1 MSEGLRIPRKL
12 TEPGKDPYAA
22 IEWSRRDSRITN
34 PNGSV
39 VFEMKNAEIPASWS
53 QVATDIMVSKYFRKA
68 GIPQIDAAGHPIL
81 DSDGEQLTGPE
92 TSARQVFDR
101 LAETWRWWGETHGY
115 FATATDAQSFED
127 ELKYM
132 LAAQIAAPNS
142 PQWFNTGLGQKYGLT
157 GPAQGMWYID
167 PATEQAVPSPDSYSR
182 PAPHACFPAGTR
194 ISTRDGLKLIE
205 KIEPGDEV
213 LTHLGRFREVRDV
226 MQRQV
231 DENLVWLRIA
241 KLTASDMVATANHPV
256 WAVRAGDATKA
267 RRGDSDL
274 RPSWIP
280 AGNLEPG
287 DFVMVSAPQPAGV
300 VHAGPNFEVIADTIT
315 TRNGIAYR
323 VSEAR
328 REPFYGTVY
337 NFSVEEDESYVANDV
352 VVHNCFILS
361 VKDDL
366 VNPGGIMDLWLR
378 EARIFKF
385 GSGAGSNFSSLRAE
399 NERLSGG
406 GKSSG
411 VMSFLK
417 IGDRAAGAIKSGG
430 TTRRAA
436 KMVILDLDHPDIET
450 FIDWKKHEEDKARI
464 LIRYGGY
471 PADFNGEAYATV
483 SGQNSNNSVRVPNEF
498 IDALKRDGDWDLIE
512 RTTGQV
518 RKTVKARDLWK
529 RIADAAWACADPGVQ
544 YDTIINEWHT
554 SPGGGKIRG
563 TNPCFTGE
571 TRVVTDK
578 GLIEF
583 RDLVRRVADGET
595 FAVYTHDATNGD
607 SPTETISL
615 TTPTQ
620 VMVTGTNQVLRVEFS
635 DGRVLRLTPNHR
647 VFTQNRG
654 WVRADELAETD
665 QVRLLDQP
673 IDFGM
678 ASWSIPVST
687 DANSYVRWS
696 TRRYPVILPEKWTD
710 DLAHYLGWLVGD
722 GTMTK
727 DTAITVYGTAEEQ
740 QSAMLVHRELL
751 ASVNGGVAP
760 KPAQMSNG
768 TFQLRVTRQAIRA
781 FLEAL
786 GVLPHKAA
794 GKRVPWSIFQAPKA
808 VVAAFLRGLF
818 DADGCVRYGDD
829 TRYVGLASA
838 SQALLR
844 EVQSL
849 LDTFGVHGTIYRIRR
864 PEKASFQYTTK
875 AGESRTYHA
884 SDLYDLRV
892 TGTDLE
898 RFYQTI
904 GFGLSAKDDIL
915 HQVLVETTRYKTR
928 HWVRMVARTSDGW
941 ETTYNLTEPRNHS
954 YVAQGILVS
963 NCAEFVYLDNT
974 ACNLASINLVKFLD
988 QKTGA
993 FDLDG
998 YRHALRLWTIVLEIS
1013 VTMAHFPSEE
1023 IAWGSYWYRPLGLG
1037 YANLGSL
1044 LMRSGIPYDSDEGR
1058 AIAGALTAI
1067 LTGISYATS
1076 AEMAAAV
1083 GPFPKFAENREAM
1096 LRVMRNHRRAA
1107 YKAKASEYEEVSHFV
1122 MGIDANHCPPELL
1135 YAARES
1141 WDLAVERGERYGYRN
1156 GQASVLAPTGCLVGG
1171 SLVATDRGLVRLGG
1185 LGDPQGTQWQNLDV
1199 LVGTDHGA
1207 QSATQFYINGHEPVV
1222 TVETKRGYRVQGTPT
1237 HRVKVVDADGVWTW
1251 KRFADVSVDDL
1262 VPLQL
1267 NQLIGEPRQVALP
1280 PLGEMYWTGDF
1291 TTKVPRTVT
1300 AELAEFV
1307 GYFMGDGSLHSKGL
1321 RLCVT
1326 GGDFDVVERLSLLG
1340 KGLFNLEA
1348 HVTERKGY
1356 MEVAFHSVP
1365 LVMWWEACGFAKKAP
1380 TENHVGKG
1388 FHPHLPDAL
1397 LATNDRGVYGAFI
1410 RGLFEADGYVHGAG
1424 YPTWSTTAIDFS
1436 HDVQSMLLALGF
1448 PTTRKFDVTGWGK
1461 SKLAVLRLANAS
1473 YNRRWADEIGF
1484 LSDRKNGALR
1494 IAASQQSATRDRIPV
1509 PRQLIDRLVP
1519 TGDGQRRAL
1528 LLSLGRHGL
1537 VSRRGAE
1544 QLYARTGDAELGH
1557 LLGFFY
1563 DRVSSAE
1570 LGDEQPTY
1578 DLSVPANVTY
1588 IANGFVSHN
1597 TIGLL
1602 MDADTTGVEPDFSLI
1617 KFKKLAG
1624 GGYFKIVNQSVAPAL
1639 ERLGYSLRDVNETV
1653 EYVVGTNSFTG
1664 SPHINRESL
1673 REKGLTDED
1682 INRVEKTLPGVFELK
1697 HAFNVFV
1704 VGEATLQHLGFEV
1717 DEYTSFEFDLLRAL
1731 GFTREQI
1738 REATDHICGRQ
1749 TVEGAP
1755 HLRSEHL
1762 PVFDTANKNG
1772 RYGQRFIHHT
1782 GHIKMLAATQPFL
1795 SGSASKTINLP
1806 NEATIEDIEES
1817 YMLAWELGVKCMALY
1832 RDGSK
1837 ASQPLSSTSD
1847 DGTSDEESE
1856 KVTEALETQKAIHWG
1871 RIPAGISPSQAY
1883 AQGMPPPRFL
1893 LPARRAGWT
1902 QEARV
1907 GGHKVYLRTG
1917 EYADHSLGEIFID
1930 LAKEGATLRGVLA
1943 SFAIAVSKGL
1953 QYGVP
1958 LDEYVDTFTFQTF
1971 EPRGIVE
1978 GHPNI
1983 KMANSIIDYVFRA
1996 VAIEYLH
2003 RDDLAQVPP
2012 DRDDDLPGAPKGLA
2026 VEAGIQHELFDVAAE
2041 HDVEAVKRAASFADG
2056 RAVRPA
2062 APKPAPSKPAPSK
2075 KSMALIADVSTQAMQ
2090 TALSEM
2096 MGDAPLC
2103 DICGHITVRNG
2114 SCYKC
2119 LNCGNSIGCS

>member
-1 MSEGLRIPRKL
+1 
-12 TEPGKDPYAA
+12 
-22 IEWSRRDSRITN
+22 
-34 PNGSV
+34 
-39 VFEMKNAEIPASWS
+39 
-53 QVATDIMVSKYFRKA
+53 
-68 GIPQIDAAGHPIL
+68 
-81 DSDGEQLTGPE
+81 
-92 TSARQVFDR
+92 
-101 LAETWRWWGETHGY
+101 
-115 FATATDAQSFED
+115 
-127 ELKYM
+127 
-132 LAAQIAAPNS
+132 
-142 PQWFNTGLGQKYGLT
+142 
-157 GPAQGMWYID
+157 
-167 PATEQAVPSPDSYSR
+167 
-182 PAPHACFPAGTR
+182 
-194 ISTRDGLKLIE
+194 
-205 KIEPGDEV
+205 
-213 LTHLGRFREVRDV
+213 
-226 MQRQV
+226 
-231 DENLVWLRIA
+231 
-241 KLTASDMVATANHPV
+241 
-256 WAVRAGDATKA
+256 
-267 RRGDSDL
+267 
-274 RPSWIP
+274 
-280 AGNLEPG
+280 
-287 DFVMVSAPQPAGV
+287 
-300 VHAGPNFEVIADTIT
+300 
-315 TRNGIAYR
+315 
-323 VSEAR
+323 
-328 REPFYGTVY
+328 
-337 NFSVEEDESYVANDV
+337 
-352 VVHNCFILS
+352 
-361 VKDDL
+361 
-366 VNPGGIMDLWLR
+366 
-378 EARIFKF
+378 
-385 GSGAGSNFSSLRAE
+385 
-399 NERLSGG
+399 
-406 GKSSG
+406 
-411 VMSFLK
+411 MSFLK

-529 RIADAAWACADPGVQ
+529 RIAEAAWACADPGVQ

-563 TNPCFTGE
+563 TNP
-571 TRVVTDK
+571 
-578 GLIEF
+578 
-583 RDLVRRVADGET
+583 
-595 FAVYTHDATNGD
+595 
-607 SPTETISL
+607 
-615 TTPTQ
+615 
-620 VMVTGTNQVLRVEFS
+620 
-635 DGRVLRLTPNHR
+635 
-647 VFTQNRG
+647 
-654 WVRADELAETD
+654 
-665 QVRLLDQP
+665 
-673 IDFGM
+673 
-678 ASWSIPVST
+678 
-687 DANSYVRWS
+687 
-696 TRRYPVILPEKWTD
+696 
-710 DLAHYLGWLVGD
+710 
-722 GTMTK
+722 
-727 DTAITVYGTAEEQ
+727 
-740 QSAMLVHRELL
+740 
-751 ASVNGGVAP
+751 
-760 KPAQMSNG
+760 
-768 TFQLRVTRQAIRA
+768 
-781 FLEAL
+781 
-786 GVLPHKAA
+786 
-794 GKRVPWSIFQAPKA
+794 
-808 VVAAFLRGLF
+808 
-818 DADGCVRYGDD
+818 
-829 TRYVGLASA
+829 
-838 SQALLR
+838 
-844 EVQSL
+844 
-849 LDTFGVHGTIYRIRR
+849 
-864 PEKASFQYTTK
+864 
-875 AGESRTYHA
+875 
-884 SDLYDLRV
+884 
-892 TGTDLE
+892 
-898 RFYQTI
+898 
-904 GFGLSAKDDIL
+904 
-915 HQVLVETTRYKTR
+915 
-928 HWVRMVARTSDGW
+928 
-941 ETTYNLTEPRNHS
+941 
-954 YVAQGILVS
+954 
-963 NCAEFVYLDNT
+963 CAEFVYLDNT

-1067 LTGISYATS
+1067 LTGIAYATS

-1156 GQASVLAPTGCLVGG
+1156 GQASVLAPTG
-1171 SLVATDRGLVRLGG
+1171 
-1185 LGDPQGTQWQNLDV
+1185 
-1199 LVGTDHGA
+1199 
-1207 QSATQFYINGHEPVV
+1207 
-1222 TVETKRGYRVQGTPT
+1222 
-1237 HRVKVVDADGVWTW
+1237 
-1251 KRFADVSVDDL
+1251 
-1262 VPLQL
+1262 
-1267 NQLIGEPRQVALP
+1267 
-1280 PLGEMYWTGDF
+1280 
-1291 TTKVPRTVT
+1291 
-1300 AELAEFV
+1300 
-1307 GYFMGDGSLHSKGL
+1307 
-1321 RLCVT
+1321 
-1326 GGDFDVVERLSLLG
+1326 
-1340 KGLFNLEA
+1340 
-1348 HVTERKGY
+1348 
-1356 MEVAFHSVP
+1356 
-1365 LVMWWEACGFAKKAP
+1365 
-1380 TENHVGKG
+1380 
-1388 FHPHLPDAL
+1388 
-1397 LATNDRGVYGAFI
+1397 
-1410 RGLFEADGYVHGAG
+1410 
-1424 YPTWSTTAIDFS
+1424 
-1436 HDVQSMLLALGF
+1436 
-1448 PTTRKFDVTGWGK
+1448 
-1461 SKLAVLRLANAS
+1461 
-1473 YNRRWADEIGF
+1473 
-1484 LSDRKNGALR
+1484 
-1494 IAASQQSATRDRIPV
+1494 
-1509 PRQLIDRLVP
+1509 
-1519 TGDGQRRAL
+1519 
-1528 LLSLGRHGL
+1528 
-1537 VSRRGAE
+1537 
-1544 QLYARTGDAELGH
+1544 
-1557 LLGFFY
+1557 
-1563 DRVSSAE
+1563 
-1570 LGDEQPTY
+1570 
-1578 DLSVPANVTY
+1578 
-1588 IANGFVSHN
+1588 

-1704 VGEATLQHLGFEV
+1704 VGEATLQGLGFEV

-2062 APKPAPSKPAPSK
+2062 APKPAPPKPAPSK
-2075 KSMALIADVSTQAMQ
+2075 KPMALIADVSTQAMQ

-2114 SCYKC
+2114 ACYKC